1 MKSWVGGWC
10 FSCVVRGSLVVRSG
24 VDGVVVV
31 GVSDHLAHSTL
42 ADDARVT
49 APAAR
54 DQIVA
59 AQLTAR
65 SLARSLVR
73 DKSRTAVLK
82 ASESCTFTTHHTDS
96 ALPSQLA
103 RQTQTRVGLLSIDPD
118 EAYLVP
124 TKSQKKRS

>member
-1 MKSWVGGWC
+1 M
-10 FSCVVRGSLVVRSG
+10 VRSG

-49 APAAR
+49 APAATTAAPPKIDLAR

-73 DKSRTAVLK
+73 DKSRTQER
-82 ASESCTFTTHHTDS
+82 ASHALLQHTT
-96 ALPSQLA
+96 
-103 RQTQTRVGLLSIDPD
+103 QTQPCPANSRGKRKLASVFYLSTQT
-118 EAYLVP
+118 EAYH
-124 TKSQKKRS
+124 S